1 MVQPVFFDGTT
12 NELKRAS
19 ATNPIDDA
27 ALPSTAV
34 RTSGATPFV
43 APQGG
48 VDPVSDPDLT
58 TQRAVRRFIAELGPW
73 WGQVISA
80 AVSNPSALTPTTD
93 QRWLVASP
101 GAGAWAGHAGQ
112 LATWRGAAWVYA
124 TPTEGTT
131 VFDQNTGFHLSYVG
145 AAWGRAFLHEVLSD
159 LLGGQAAQ
167 HYHLT
172 AAQHAG
178 LTTSQAAALFWATP
192 NAAPGAP
199 AMRALL
205 LSDLP
210 VAAGAGR
217 VVVSGVGGVAAWAVL
232 DASAVGA
239 VPTTRTVAT
248 GTGLSGGGALSGDL
262 TLSWNG
268 LSLQNN
274 GGAVVTGPTVNL
286 VGEAKVLDAG
296 GGTLTL
302 ELPDATLY
310 AMIFG
315 RR

>member
-1 MVQPVFFDGTT
+1 MVQPVFFDGAT

-43 APQGG
+43 GPQAG

-73 WGQVISA
+73 WGQVVSA

-101 GAGAWAGHAGQ
+101 GAGTWAGHAGQ

-145 AAWGRAFLHEVLSD
+145 AVWGRAFLHEALSD
-159 LLGGQAAQ
+159 LQGGQAAQ

-172 AAQHAG
+172 LAQHTG
-178 LTTSQAAALFWATP
+178 LTTVQAAALFWATP

-199 AMRALL
+199 SMRALVL
-205 LSDLP
+205 ADLP
-210 VAAGAGR
+210 VAPGAGR
-217 VVVSGVGGVAAWAVL
+217 VVVSNGSGVATWAVL
-232 DASAVGA
+232 DAATVGA
-239 VPTTRTVAT
+239 VPTTRTVST
-248 GTGLSGGGALSGDL
+248 GTGLSGGGALSANL
-262 TLSWNG
+262 TLTWLG

-274 GGAVVTGPTVNL
+274 GGAAVTAPTVNI
-286 VGEAKVLDAG
+286 VGEAKVLGAG
-296 GGTLTL
+296 GGVLTL
-302 ELPDATLY
+302 ELPDAVLY

-315 RR
+315 R